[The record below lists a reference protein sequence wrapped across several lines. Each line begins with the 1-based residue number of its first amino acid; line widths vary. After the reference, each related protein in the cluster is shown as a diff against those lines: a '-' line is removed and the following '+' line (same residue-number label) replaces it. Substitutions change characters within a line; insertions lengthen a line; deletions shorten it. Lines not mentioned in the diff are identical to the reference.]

1 MITEILLVL
10 AFVLFVLGG
19 FFGSAVNPPAPGWG
33 RFNLLSWGLA
43 CWVLSI
49 LLGGARLLR

>member
-1 MITEILLVL
+1 MITEILLVF
-10 AFVLFVLGG
+10 AFVLFILGG
-19 FFGSAVNPPAPGWG
+19 FLGMAAAPAPWYG